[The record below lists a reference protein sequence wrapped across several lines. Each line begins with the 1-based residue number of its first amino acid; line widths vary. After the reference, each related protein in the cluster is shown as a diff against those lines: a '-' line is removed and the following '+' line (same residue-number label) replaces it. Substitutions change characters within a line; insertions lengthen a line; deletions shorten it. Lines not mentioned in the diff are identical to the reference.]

1 MENIMN
7 KTMGT
12 IISEA
17 RKEKNLTQADLATA
31 MNVTDK
37 AVSKWERD
45 ITCPDINSIP
55 KLAEI
60 LGIEVETLVSGKAAT
75 QKNNN
80 LFEKVCTCVSFGLSV
95 GVVIL
100 TILDKFN
107 LSKTEI
113 KLTDLI
119 GLLALAIVGIALP
132 KIKKLNEN
140 K

>member
-1 MENIMN
+1 MCSFMISAWEVKKMN
-7 KTMGT
+7 QYITGAV
-12 IISEA
+12 IREL
-17 RKEKNLTQADLATA
+17 REKNNMTQGELAEKLGIS
-31 MNVTDK
+31 DK

-45 ITCPDINSIP
+45 IACPDINSIP

-107 LSKTEI
+107 NSPIRTI
-113 KLTDLI
+113 
-119 GLLALAIVGIALP
+119 
-132 KIKKLNEN
+132 
-140 K
+140 